1 MKNKL
6 INFSKNI
13 FKAVKTGFKELQMVI
28 LILSIFL
35 GILFGGICSIG
46 LIAMLIT
53 QAKPLTIDNL
63 MNFGMASIS
72 IMAFVTL
79 IVWFIGDSVINFVK
93 WIKDCWKES
102 EME

>member
-13 FKAVKTGFKELQMVI
+13 FKGVKTGFKELLIVI

-35 GILFGGICSIG
+35 GMLFGGICSIG

-53 QAKPLTIDNL
+53 QAKPSTIDNL

-72 IMAFVTL
+72 IMVFV
-79 IVWFIGDSVINFVK
+79 IVMVWFIGDSVINFVK
-93 WIKDCWKES
+93 WIMNCWKNS
-102 EME
+102 

>member
-13 FKAVKTGFKELQMVI
+13 FKGVKIGLKELLIVI

-35 GILFGGICSIG
+35 GMLFGGICSIG

-53 QAKPLTIDNL
+53 QTKPFTIDNL
-63 MNFGMASIS
+63 IDFGMGSIT
-72 IMAFVTL
+72 IMVFITFM
-79 IVWFIGDSVINFVK
+79 VWLVGSSVINFVK
-93 WIKDCWKES
+93 WIIDCWKES
-102 EME
+102 EMK

>member
-13 FKAVKTGFKELQMVI
+13 FKGVKTGLKELLMVI

-35 GILFGGICSIG
+35 GMLFGGICSIG

-53 QAKPLTIDNL
+53 QTKPFTIDNL
-63 MNFGMASIS
+63 IDFGMGSIS
-72 IMAFVTL
+72 IMVFV
-79 IVWFIGDSVINFVK
+79 IVMVWFVGDSVINFVK
-93 WIKDCWKES
+93 WIKDCWKNS
-102 EME
+102 

>member
-13 FKAVKTGFKELQMVI
+13 FKGVKTSFKELLIVI

-35 GILFGGICSIG
+35 GMLFGGICSIG

-53 QAKPLTIDNL
+53 QAKPFTIDNL
-63 MNFGMASIS
+63 IDFGMGSIT
-72 IMAFVTL
+72 IMVFITFM
-79 IVWFIGDSVINFVK
+79 VWLVGSSVINFVK

-102 EME
+102 EMK

>member
-13 FKAVKTGFKELQMVI
+13 FKGVKTGLKELLMVI

-35 GILFGGICSIG
+35 GMLFGGICSIG

-53 QAKPLTIDNL
+53 QASNYTIDNL

-72 IMAFVTL
+72 IIAVVMIT
-79 IVWFIGDSVINFVK
+79 VWFVGGSIIDFVK
-93 WIKDCWKES
+93 WIIRCWKES
-102 EME
+102 EMK

>member
-13 FKAVKTGFKELQMVI
+13 FKGVKTSFKELLIVI

-35 GILFGGICSIG
+35 GMLFGGICSIG

-53 QAKPLTIDNL
+53 QAKPFTIDNL

-72 IMAFVTL
+72 IIAVVMIT
-79 IVWFIGDSVINFVK
+79 VWFVGGSIVNFVK
-93 WIKDCWKES
+93 WIINCWKES
-102 EME
+102 EMK

>member
-13 FKAVKTGFKELQMVI
+13 FKGVKIGLKELLIVI

-35 GILFGGICSIG
+35 GMLFGGICSIG

-53 QAKPLTIDNL
+53 QAKPFTIDNL
-63 MNFGMASIS
+63 MNFGMASIT
-72 IMAFVTL
+72 IMTFITFIIWFV
-79 IVWFIGDSVINFVK
+79 GSSVINFVK
-93 WIKDCWKES
+93 WIKDCWKNS
-102 EME
+102 

>member
-13 FKAVKTGFKELQMVI
+13 FKGVKTGLKELLMVI

-35 GILFGGICSIG
+35 GMLFGGICSIG

-53 QAKPLTIDNL
+53 QTKPFTIDNL
-63 MNFGMASIS
+63 IDFGMGSIT
-72 IMAFVTL
+72 IMVFITFM
-79 IVWFIGDSVINFVK
+79 VWLVGSSVINFVK

-102 EME
+102 EMK

>member
-13 FKAVKTGFKELQMVI
+13 FKGVKTGFKELLIVI

-35 GILFGGICSIG
+35 GMLFGGICSIG

-53 QAKPLTIDNL
+53 QISNYTIENL

-72 IMAFVTL
+72 AMIFIVTFIWFV
-79 IVWFIGDSVINFVK
+79 GGSVINFVK

-102 EME
+102 EMK

>member
-13 FKAVKTGFKELQMVI
+13 FKGVKTGFKELLIVI

-35 GILFGGICSIG
+35 GMLFGGICSIG

-53 QAKPLTIDNL
+53 QAKPFTIDNL
-63 MNFGMASIS
+63 MNFGMASIT
-72 IMAFVTL
+72 IMTFITFIIWFV
-79 IVWFIGDSVINFVK
+79 GSSVINFVK

-102 EME
+102 EMK